1 MQHICT
7 YIAIYET
14 HQTYFNMCNNFQS
27 CTNNDKN
34 PDREHMSPK
43 KEMCSL
49 EERFDTFVEF
59 MAMQLQL
66 KEKLINLLSQ
76 TISEMRRKFVELE
89 KVGSL
94 YSYLSSY
101 TSC

>member
-1 MQHICT
+1 
-7 YIAIYET
+7 
-14 HQTYFNMCNNFQS
+14 MCNTFQS

-34 PDREHMSPK
+34 PNRQHTSPK

-49 EERFDTFVEF
+49 EERFDTLVEV

-76 TISEMRRKFVELE
+76 TISEMSRKFVELE

-94 YSYLSSY
+94 YSYLGSY
-101 TSC
+101 ATC